1 MNHTRA
7 IGFLLVI
14 GLSACAAKPVED
26 RYYSLVLA
34 ADDVAASEAAVETG
48 DQLIVGPIR
57 LPAYLSQRGL
67 AMQIG
72 ENEIQTANH
81 HFWAEPLD
89 EAITKVLVR
98 DISQLTD
105 AFAVDREVGRWTT
118 DGNCRVRV
126 EFDKFHPTHQS
137 RVVTRGRYWISSSDE
152 TVKEEFDTSRTLSV
166 DGYAHAVETLRDSLR
181 TLAERIVETVSARC
195 SGDEA

>member
-1 MNHTRA
+1 MNHARA
-7 IGFLLVI
+7 IGCLFII
-14 GLSACAAKPVED
+14 GLSACASKPVED

-34 ADDVAASEAAVETG
+34 ADDVTARVPTEEAGA
-48 DQLIVGPIR
+48 QLIVGPIR

-72 ENEIQTANH
+72 ANEIQTANH

-89 EAITKVLVR
+89 EAITKVLAR

-105 AFAVDREVGRWTT
+105 AFSVESEVGRWTA

-126 EFDKFHPTHQS
+126 EFDKFHPTHQARIVS
-137 RVVTRGRYWISSSDE
+137 RGRYWISSSGE
-152 TVKEEFDTSRTLSV
+152 TVKQEFDMFRTLSV

-181 TLAERIVETVSARC
+181 TLAERIVETASARC

>member
-1 MNHTRA
+1 MNRARA

-14 GLSACAAKPVED
+14 GLCACASKPIED

-34 ADDVAASEAAVETG
+34 ADDVAAPEPAEETSA
-48 DQLIVGPIR
+48 QLIVGPIR

-67 AMQIG
+67 AMQTG

-105 AFAVDREVGRWTT
+105 AFAVEGEVGRWTAN
-118 DGNCRVRV
+118 GNCRVRV

-137 RVVTRGRYWISSSDE
+137 RVVSRGRYWISSSGE
-152 TVKEEFDTSRTLSV
+152 TVKEEFDTFRTLSV
-166 DGYAHAVETLRDSLR
+166 DGYAHAVESLRDSLR
-181 TLAERIVETVSARC
+181 ALAELIVETASARC
-195 SGDEA
+195 SVDEA